1 MAITQQQL
9 DESLNNR
16 DNLAGEHVF
25 TDTGQLILLAIF
37 LVAWITDSFFFHYS
51 DFLKSY
57 VPVYVRLPAGLAFL
71 TASAL
76 FVLSAHK
83 AVFGKIVREPGLI
96 TRGVFSIVRHPMYFG
111 SWLFFF
117 GLMLITLSL
126 ASAAVCVLI
135 FVFYYLVS
143 KYEEKLLL
151 QRYGT
156 TYEEY
161 RTGVPMLF
169 PLKIRRK

>member
-1 MAITQQQL
+1 MTITQQQF

-16 DNLAGEHVF
+16 DNLAGEHTF

-37 LVAWITDSFFFHYS
+37 FVTWITDSFFFHYS
-51 DFLKSY
+51 VFLKSY
-57 VPVYVRLPAGLAFL
+57 VPLYVHLLAGIVLLPV
-71 TASAL
+71 SAI
-76 FVLSAHK
+76 FTLSAHK
-83 AVFGKIVREPGLI
+83 AVFGKEVQKSGLI

-126 ASAAVCVLI
+126 TSAAVCILI

-151 QRYGT
+151 QKYKT
-156 TYEEY
+156 AYEEY

-169 PLKIRRK
+169 PLKIRKK